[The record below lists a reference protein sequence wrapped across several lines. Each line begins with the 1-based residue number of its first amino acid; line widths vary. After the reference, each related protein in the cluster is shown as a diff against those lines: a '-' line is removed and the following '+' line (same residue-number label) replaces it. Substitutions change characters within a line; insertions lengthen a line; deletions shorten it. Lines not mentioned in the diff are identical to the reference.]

1 MQAGKLNKRIT
12 VTKYTRVQDEF
23 GGWNNT
29 AEYNIG
35 FWADVDVVKGEIDTI
50 SGKRA
55 LSTEIKITMRKKSA
69 DKIEIGDTIVVS
81 NQTGN
86 YRINDKFESTLDFYT
101 TLMATK
107 VE

>member
-35 FWADVDVVKGEIDTI
+35 FWADVDVKE
-50 SGKRA
+50 
-55 LSTEIKITMRKKSA
+55 
-69 DKIEIGDTIVVS
+69 
-81 NQTGN
+81 
-86 YRINDKFESTLDFYT
+86 
-101 TLMATK
+101 
-107 VE
+107 

>member
-1 MQAGKLNKRIT
+1 MKKRVYNFFISIISDILLTT
-12 VTKYTRVQDEF
+12 V
-23 GGWNNT
+23 N
-29 AEYNIG
+29 
-35 FWADVDVVKGEIDTI
+35 VDIIKGEIDTI

-55 LSTEIKITMRKKSA
+55 LSTEVKITMRKKSA
-69 DKIEIGDTIVVS
+69 DQINIGDTIVVS

>member
-1 MQAGKLNKRIT
+1 MQAGKLNSRIT
-12 VTKYTRVQDEF
+12 ATKYTRVKDEF
-23 GGWNNT
+23 GGWQNT
-29 AEYNIG
+29 ANFSLT
-35 FWADVDVVKGEIDTI
+35 FWADVDIVKGEIDTI

-69 DKIEIGDTIVVS
+69 DQINIGDTIVVNS
-81 NQTGN
+81 KIGN
-86 YRINDKFESTLDFYT
+86 YRINDKYESTLDFYT

>member
-1 MQAGKLNKRIT
+1 MQAGKLNSRIT
-12 VTKYTRVQDEF
+12 ATKYTRVQDEF

-29 AEYNIG
+29 AEYNIS
-35 FWADVDVVKGEIDTI
+35 FWADVDIVKGEIDTI

-69 DKIEIGDTIVVS
+69 DQINIGDTIVVNS
-81 NQTGN
+81 ESGN
-86 YRINDKFESTLDFYT
+86 YRINDKYESTLDFYS